1 MTYATQEVVD
11 GHDHFRAAMVALSYP
26 GRRIPIE
33 NAPDTPQDRIGRQ
46 ILRALYDDGAPVT
59 TVTAEG
65 TTTGATPEEA
75 DVLIVD
81 GNTSYG
87 LLDRIPRGTE
97 EYPERG
103 ATVIYLVEGL
113 PDATRLQLT
122 GPGVDGD
129 LEVRL
134 PLSPDDVAA
143 RNAACQKWPTGIDL
157 LLAGDGWVTGLPR
170 TTSIQRVER

>member
-1 MTYATQEVVD
+1 MTYATQEVME

-26 GRRIPIE
+26 GRRIPVE
-33 NAPDTPQDRIGRQ
+33 DASRTHRNRTGRQ
-46 ILRALYDDGAPVT
+46 ILRALYDDETPVT
-59 TVTAEG
+59 TVAADG

-75 DVLIVD
+75 RVLVVN
-81 GNTSYG
+81 GSTSHG
-87 LLDRIPRGTE
+87 VLSRIPRGTE

-103 ATVIYLVEGL
+103 ATVIYLVAGL
-113 PDATRLQLT
+113 PDAAHLHLT

-134 PLSPDDVAA
+134 PLALDDVMA
-143 RNAACQKWPTGIDL
+143 RNAACREKPTGVDL

-170 TTSIQRVER
+170 TTSVQQVD